1 MQTIDYSEPNQY
13 TIRLEAEIARTKR
26 ALAFTAG
33 TLAWAGL
40 CLAHLLSL

>member
-1 MQTIDYSEPNQY
+1 MTTINYNEPNLY
-13 TIRLEAEIARTKR
+13 TIRSQEEIARTKR

>member
-1 MQTIDYSEPNQY
+1 MTTINYNEPNLY
-13 TIRLEAEIARTKR
+13 TQRLNAEIARTKR

-33 TLAWAGL
+33 SIAWAGL